1 MGLNP
6 LLSSYFRCEAYGG
19 DVNTTF
25 AFAPPMSRTHVAA
38 SRESPHTRRCGPSS
52 YTSPARLT
60 TGASGGNSSAPGSS
74 PYGPPGYVAP
84 AYGGSGAGPHLV
96 EHVVEVVGEVLDV
109 LAIERGDDRRLETAA
124 NLTHHLVAGTLGGHD
139 AVDPVVEDRQRLHQ
153 LLELEGGAG
162 RVRGLLLEERV
173 EPLVTGNQTKAHG
186 GLPGRSCDAS
196 AG

>member
-1 MGLNP
+1 MRSTTSE
-6 LLSSYFRCEAYGG
+6 LLQRRQLADELDVDLGDLPQQRHQFAHPRQRRGHLVHLREIGG
-19 DVNTTF
+19 
-25 AFAPPMSRTHVAA
+25 
-38 SRESPHTRRCGPSS
+38 
-52 YTSPARLT
+52 
-60 TGASGGNSSAPGSS
+60 
-74 PYGPPGYVAP
+74 
-84 AYGGSGAGPHLV
+84 GPHLV

-139 AVDPVVEDRQRLHQ
+139 AVDPVVENRQRLHQ